1 MSLIKGL
8 KKVLIIAN
16 GALIIN
22 ENNVGSN
29 FKGFIMLPAFSLIAK
44 FVVSSSLFTIN
55 VNKSNPNKYFNKGID
70 KI

>member
-29 FKGFIMLPAFSLIAK
+29 FKGFNILPHSHL
-44 FVVSSSLFTIN
+44 LLN
-55 VNKSNPNKYFNKGID
+55 LL
-70 KI
+70 